1 MRKLLTV
8 CLILTLCVSSAA
20 AETSILSQDEI
31 DFWHEQLEVLTDEI
45 GTRTVWDPEIEL
57 ARDALIAVFE
67 RYGYNQNDGS
77 LYYDPTGGNVGDAV
91 KFAVIGSTSHPTT
104 LDAGDFHLI
113 A

>member
-45 GTRTVWDPEIEL
+45 GTRTV
-57 ARDALIAVFE
+57 
-67 RYGYNQNDGS
+67 
-77 LYYDPTGGNVGDAV
+77 
-91 KFAVIGSTSHPTT
+91 
-104 LDAGDFHLI
+104 
-113 A
+113 